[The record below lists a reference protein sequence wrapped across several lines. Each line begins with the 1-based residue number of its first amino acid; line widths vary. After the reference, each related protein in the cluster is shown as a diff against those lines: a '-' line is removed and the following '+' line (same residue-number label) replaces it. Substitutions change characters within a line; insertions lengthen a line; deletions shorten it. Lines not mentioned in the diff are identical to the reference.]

1 MVRSVSYSVTRLH
14 VILPRLDPRE
24 VEAGFKIIRVAE
36 GTSHPRKSQSHQMSR
51 SFTFNTI
58 ATPHSVFFLL
68 I

>member
-1 MVRSVSYSVTRLH
+1 M
-14 VILPRLDPRE
+14 ILPRLDPRE

-36 GTSHPRKSQSHQMSR
+36 GTSHPRKSQSQSHFQMSR

-58 ATPHSVFFLL
+58 ATPHSVFFL